1 MRELVIVKPA
11 RQLSLFEVGSNVLVG
26 HLLKTGL
33 DKICLLNL
41 VLAADTSQLRLAS
54 SHLLITPSTSTA
66 GRRSLAALCDA
77 VVVAVHGIPRGDI
90 RRSGLS
96 YLLRRHA

>member
-33 DKICLLNL
+33 DKICL
-41 VLAADTSQLRLAS
+41 
-54 SHLLITPSTSTA
+54 LLITPSTSTA